1 MKPWITTKIQN
12 HCEQVIEITADEAFY
27 SIEFSFSEADGTHMT
42 NPLFIDKDEL
52 PVLIQKLQEMMEYI
66 TTK

>member
-12 HCEQVIEITADEAFY
+12 YYEQVIEITADESFS
-27 SIEFSFSEADGTHMT
+27 SIELSFAEADGSYIT
-42 NPLFIDKDEL
+42 NPLYINKDEL